1 MGFFDNLG
9 GMFGHKVKA
18 PKARNLGTEINTI
31 LGLGNELYQDA
42 AMYSPQYTDLMT
54 ANVGRSTNAMTG
66 NLLGQY
72 GAAANQVGGVNTD
85 LLAKF
90 GGANVEQLR
99 AMNPGQSE
107 LYDLLTQSAREGLA
121 AGSRMTTDQMAA
133 VRNPVRGN
141 WAARGFSGD
150 TLPAQLDEA
159 VAMARAGD
167 NVLGQ
172 RQQTA
177 ASVADLGNQFYT
189 QPAANVALS
198 AGGAS
203 GAELLGMGAGMGA
216 NAAMNTRGT
225 FDVAGQYGS
234 DVFNTNYN
242 AKAAANIAEANN
254 RTGTLNSALS
264 Y

>member
-18 PKARNLGTEINTI
+18 PKARSLGGEINTI
-31 LGLGNELYQDA
+31 LGLGNELYEDA
-42 AMYSPQYTDLMT
+42 AQYSPLYADL
-54 ANVGRSTNAMTG
+54 AAGNVARTTNTLTS

-72 GAAANQVGGVNTD
+72 GGAANQVGAVNTD
-85 LLAKF
+85 LLAQF
-90 GGANVEQLR
+90 GGANVAKLR
-99 AMNPGQSE
+99 DMNPGQSE

-121 AGSRMTTDQMAA
+121 AGSRMTSDQMAA
-133 VRNPVRGN
+133 VRNPVRGD
-141 WAARGFSGD
+141 WAARGFSAD
-150 TLPAQLDEA
+150 TLPGQLDEA

-203 GAELLGMGAGMGA
+203 GAELLGLGSSLGA
-216 NAAMNTRGT
+216 NTGMATRGT
-225 FDVAGQYGS
+225 FDMAGDYGS

-254 RTGTLNSALS
+254 RTGTLNSMMS